1 MTIKRASF
9 AIVALFFV
17 LLLPLLTSCSDY
29 GSKDKVISVAEDDPD
44 MMAAIAKARGLLPQF
59 WQVFD
64 NREHGETNFCLK
76 VKITDKD
83 KAEHFWAVNIERKDD
98 KIFGTINN
106 DPEIVHNIKIGDRIW
121 IPEDDISD
129 WLYTRDGKMVG
140 NYTLRVLFKQMSAS
154 EVEKYKAML
163 ADP

>member
-1 MTIKRASF
+1 MKIKRASY
-9 AIVALFFV
+9 AIIALFFT
-17 LLLPLLTSCSDY
+17 LLLPLLSSCSDS
-29 GSKDKVISVAEDDPD
+29 GDKDKVITVAEDDPN
-44 MMAAIAKARGLLPQF
+44 MTAAIANARSLLPRF
-59 WQVFD
+59 WQMFD
-64 NREHGETNFCLK
+64 HREHGETDFCLK
-76 VKITDKD
+76 VKITDKG
-83 KAEHFWAVNIERKDD
+83 KAEHFWAVNIERKDG

-106 DPEIVHNIKIGDRIW
+106 DPEIVHNVKIGDRIP

-129 WLYTRDGKMVG
+129 WLYMQNGKMFG